1 MPDDPKSSDRKRNT
15 NSAQDVRQAEINL
28 RKPWQRWV
36 FFGGLVAVVL
46 VIAIATL
53 ASRTG

>member
-15 NSAQDVRQAEINL
+15 HSAQDVRQAEINL

-36 FFGGLVAVVL
+36 FFGGLGAVVL

>member
-15 NSAQDVRQAEINL
+15 HSAQDVRQAEINL